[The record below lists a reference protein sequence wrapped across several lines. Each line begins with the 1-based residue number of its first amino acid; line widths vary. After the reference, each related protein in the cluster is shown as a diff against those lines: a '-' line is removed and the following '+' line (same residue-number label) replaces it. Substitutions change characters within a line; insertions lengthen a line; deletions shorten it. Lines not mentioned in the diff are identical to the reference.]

1 MSNAR
6 LLAIVAILAFLGW
19 FIYLLAPVLTPFVI
33 AALLAYIGNPAV
45 SALERRHVPRVLSVT
60 LVFVLFSVIFVGLM
74 FILMPLL
81 RDQIARFAARV
92 PSYYDW
98 AVTQLP
104 RLESW
109 LGISLAFDIAALRE
123 KLTEHWRDA
132 AQWATTAL
140 GVAAV
145 SGLTVVRWLVNLILI
160 PVVAFYLLLDWNRI
174 VATFGSLIPPNYRP
188 RARLLARETDEVLS
202 SFFRGQ
208 LLVMLALATVYSAGL
223 LAVGLDLALPIGIMA
238 GILSFVPYLGFITGI
253 LSAGLAGYL
262 QFQDATMLIWI
273 AVVFGIGQALEGMF
287 LTPRLVGSRIGLHPV
302 AVIFAVMAG
311 GQLFGF
317 IGVLVALPVAAALKV
332 WLRHAHEAWMRP
344 SAARKEAQ

>member
-6 LLAIVAILAFLGW
+6 LVAVVAILAFLGW

-60 LVFVLFSVIFVGLM
+60 VVFVLFVVVFVGLM
-74 FILMPLL
+74 FVLMPLL

-109 LGISLAFDIAALRE
+109 LGISLAYDIAALRE

-208 LLVMLALATVYSAGL
+208 LLVMMALATVYSAGL
-223 LAVGLDLALPIGIMA
+223 LVVGLDLALPIGIMA

-273 AVVFGIGQALEGMF
+273 AVVFGVGQALEGMF

-332 WLRHAHEAWMRP
+332 WLRHAHEAWLSP
-344 SAARKEAQ
+344 LSARTERQ

>member
-145 SGLTVVRWLVNLILI
+145 SGLTEHEPERQVVEQHQHHIARDQQEFIRH
-160 PVVAFYLLLDWNRI
+160 RI
-174 VATFGSLIPPNYRP
+174 KDGAEPGGTAP
-188 RARLLARETDEVLS
+188 
-202 SFFRGQ
+202 
-208 LLVMLALATVYSAGL
+208 ALRDP
-223 LAVGLDLALPIGIMA
+223 AV
-238 GILSFVPYLGFITGI
+238 
-253 LSAGLAGYL
+253 
-262 QFQDATMLIWI
+262 Q
-273 AVVFGIGQALEGMF
+273 
-287 LTPRLVGSRIGLHPV
+287 RIGHTRQNEHQQRRRV
-302 AVIFAVMAG
+302 
-311 GQLFGF
+311 
-317 IGVLVALPVAAALKV
+317 VLVL
-332 WLRHAHEAWMRP
+332 
-344 SAARKEAQ
+344 